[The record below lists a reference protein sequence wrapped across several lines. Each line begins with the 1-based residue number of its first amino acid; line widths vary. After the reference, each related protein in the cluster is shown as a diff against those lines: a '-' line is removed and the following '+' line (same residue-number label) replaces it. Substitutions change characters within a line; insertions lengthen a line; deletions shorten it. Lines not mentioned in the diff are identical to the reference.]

1 MGLTRNVGVPMRT
14 IALPSMLGALLAL
27 CLHATPAHAIPETWV
42 ASNGA
47 GAACTR
53 AAPCATFAA
62 AHTATDPGGT
72 IKCVDAGNFGA
83 VTITKSITID
93 CTGTNGGIV
102 VTAGNAIVVN
112 AADVA
117 VVLRGLSID
126 GAGTASIGVGLIS
139 GRSLHVE
146 NCAITR
152 YNAGNGAGIQF
163 NPIGA
168 SELFVT
174 DSTIDENGAGIFG
187 GGVLIAPN
195 GSGSALVALNRVTLN
210 RNSNGVVAEGGNT
223 TGVIVV
229 EVRDSSVARS
239 TSHGIFTNTD
249 ASHAGIVIDRTTSTL
264 NGGNGIRAFGA
275 GALVHIGNSTVRGN
289 GAGLIAASGG
299 QILSYQNNQ
308 LDGNGVEGAPTGVL
322 TLK

>member
-1 MGLTRNVGVPMRT
+1 
-14 IALPSMLGALLAL
+14 
-27 CLHATPAHAIPETWV
+27 
-42 ASNGA
+42 
-47 GAACTR
+47 
-53 AAPCATFAA
+53 
-62 AHTATDPGGT
+62 
-72 IKCVDAGNFGA
+72 
-83 VTITKSITID
+83 
-93 CTGTNGGIV
+93 
-102 VTAGNAIVVN
+102 
-112 AADVA
+112 
-117 VVLRGLSID
+117 
-126 GAGTASIGVGLIS
+126 LIS

-308 LDGNGVEGAPTGVL
+308 LDGNGVDGAPTGVL

>member
-27 CLHATPAHAIPETWV
+27 CLHVTPAHAIPETWV

-62 AHTATDPGGT
+62 AHTATDAGGT

-112 AADVA
+112 AADIA

-126 GAGTASIGVGLIS
+126 GAGAASIGVGLIS

-152 YNAGNGAGIQF
+152 YNGGNGAGIQF

-168 SELFVT
+168 SELFV
-174 DSTIDENGAGIFG
+174 DSTIDENGVGIFG
-187 GGVLIAPN
+187 GGVLISPN

-239 TSHGIFTNTD
+239 TSHGIFANTD

-264 NGGNGIRAFGA
+264 NGGNGIRAFGV
-275 GALVHIGNSTVRGN
+275 GALVHIGSSTVRGN

-308 LDGNGVEGAPTGVL
+308 LDGNGVDGAPTGVL